1 MSSFRL
7 MQRLEAF
14 VARSEGE
21 NRQLALDVIAELD
34 SRTLVLRQANEA
46 MEDYEGV
53 VRGLISENM
62 RLKAGVVA

>member
-1 MSSFRL
+1 